1 MAKSKRNPV
10 TAKKGLS
17 ANAWTTI
24 AVLVVAVLVIGGVLI
39 FQHKDSPATGEDTVA
54 ADVLR
59 HPDSHTVTE
68 AKNGKVTVVE
78 FIDYQCPVCEAYYQ
92 NVTGKLANDDSGRI
106 TLVTRNFPLPMHPLA
121 VPAARAA
128 EAAALQGKYREMY
141 DKLYGDYRTWALQP
155 DGQNVSS
162 DEKRAQ
168 DRFDAYAKDL
178 GLDLDR
184 FHRDMA
190 SPAVQQRIDQGKAD
204 GQQAGVTGT
213 PTLFVN
219 GTQFRPT
226 GNTYPMISQELRTL
240 LDKDLEL

>member
-1 MAKSKRNPV
+1 MAKNKRNPV

-24 AVLVVAVLVIGGVLI
+24 AVVVVAVLVIGGVLI
-39 FQHKDSPATGEDTVA
+39 SQHKDSPAAGGDKVA
-54 ADVLR
+54 ADILR
-59 HPDSHTVTE
+59 HPDSHTVAE
-68 AKNGKVTVVE
+68 AKNGKVTIVE

-92 NVTGKLANDDSGRI
+92 NVTGKLVNDYSGRI
-106 TLVTRNFPLPMHPLA
+106 TLITRNFPLPMHPLA

-141 DKLYGDYRTWALQP
+141 DKLYGDYPSWALQP

-162 DEKRAQ
+162 DENRAQ
-168 DRFDAYAKDL
+168 ARFDAYAKDL

-184 FHRDMA
+184 FHRDLA

-204 GQQAGVTGT
+204 GQKAGVTGT

-226 GNTYPMISQELRTL
+226 GDTYPAISQELRSEIDKELTL
-240 LDKDLEL
+240 